1 MGNERRF
8 AGINTK
14 IRVLKSRLL
23 KNQDYINLMEK
34 KNVSE
39 QVIYLRDNT
48 VYHELLQNIVN
59 PNDIQQVEFELK
71 RYIIFQFEKIIR
83 YFSNDYE
90 RFYRALML
98 RYEVEDLKVYLR
110 AIGRQEEIT
119 NKIQFVK
126 DNHYKVDVDK
136 ILKSNN
142 LDEFIE
148 NLKGTIYYDALK
160 PYKNEDDDKIIF
172 HMEMNLDRLYFR
184 TLKMTSEDLGN
195 VDRKIFENILG
206 ENVDLLNI
214 EWIYRGIKFYD
225 LLPEELI
232 NYTLPYGSIFGY
244 KELKEM
250 CYSTEEKLIEIVLDS
265 QYALLFKE
273 KKDIDLYMEIN
284 IKRYLYEKF
293 TNTFKKGKLDLGI
306 SLAYIHLL
314 EFEIKDIISILESKK
329 YEISLPDTIGY
340 LVRKIKGSDI

>member
-23 KNQDYINLMEK
+23 KDEDYLNLMEMET
-34 KNVSE
+34 VGE
-39 QVIYLRDNT
+39 QVVYLRDNT
-48 VYHELLQNIVN
+48 VYHDLLEDLVDLE
-59 PNDIQQVEFELK
+59 DIQQVESQLYK
-71 RYIIFQFEKIIR
+71 YIIIQFEKIIK

-110 AIGRQEEIT
+110 AIGRQEEVAS
-119 NKIQFVK
+119 KIRFVK
-126 DNHYKVDVDK
+126 DNHYKIDVDK
-136 ILKSNN
+136 ILKSKN

-160 PYKNEDDDKIIF
+160 PYKNEQDDKILF

-184 TLKMTSEDLGN
+184 TLKMTSDNLGS
-195 VDRKIFENILG
+195 VDRKLFEDILG

-232 NYTLPYGSIFGY
+232 NYTLPYGSVFGY
-244 KELKEM
+244 KEIKEM
-250 CYSTEEKLIEIVLDS
+250 CYSSKEKLIETVLNS
-265 QYALLFKE
+265 PYALLFKE
-273 KKDIDLYMEIN
+273 EKDIDLYMEIN
-284 IKRYLYEKF
+284 IKRYLYNKF
-293 TNTFKKGKLDLGI
+293 TGIFKKGKLDLGI

-329 YEISLPDTIGY
+329 YEISLQDTIGY

>member
-23 KNQDYINLMEK
+23 KDEDYINLMEK

-39 QVIYLRDNT
+39 QVAYLRDNT
-48 VYHELLQNIVN
+48 VYHDLLEHISDFE
-59 PNDIQQVEFELK
+59 DIQKVEFQLK
-71 RYIIFQFEKIIR
+71 RYIIIQFEKIIK

-98 RYEVEDLKVYLR
+98 RYEVEDLKGYLR
-110 AIGRQEEIT
+110 AIGREEAID
-119 NKIQFVK
+119 NKLQFVK
-126 DNHYKVDVDK
+126 DKHYKIDVDK

-148 NLKGTIYYDALK
+148 NLQGTIYYDALK
-160 PYKNEDDDKIIF
+160 PYKNEGDDKIIF

-184 TLKMTSEDLGN
+184 SLQAESENLGSI
-195 VDRKIFENILG
+195 DRKIFENILG
-206 ENVDLLNI
+206 ENIDLLNI
-214 EWIYRGIKFYD
+214 EWIYRGIKYYN

-232 NYTLPYGSIFGY
+232 NYTLPYGSIFTY
-244 KELKEM
+244 NELKEM
-250 CYSTEEKLIEIVLDS
+250 CYSSEEKLREIVLKS
-265 QYALLFKE
+265 PYALLFE
-273 KKDIDLYMEIN
+273 EERDVDLYMEIN

-293 TNTFKKGKLDLGI
+293 INVFKKAKLDVGI
-306 SLAYIHLL
+306 SIAYIHLL

-329 YEISLPDTIGY
+329 YEMSLQDTIGY

>member
-23 KNQDYINLMEK
+23 KDEDYLNLMEMET
-34 KNVSE
+34 VGE
-39 QVIYLRDNT
+39 QVVYLRDNT
-48 VYHELLQNIVN
+48 VYHDLLEDLVDLE
-59 PNDIQQVEFELK
+59 DIQQVESQLYK
-71 RYIIFQFEKIIR
+71 YIIIQFEKIIK

-110 AIGRQEEIT
+110 AIGRQEEVAS
-119 NKIQFVK
+119 KIRFVK
-126 DNHYKVDVDK
+126 DNYYKIDVDK
-136 ILKSNN
+136 ILKSKN

-160 PYKNEDDDKIIF
+160 PYKNEQDDKILF

-184 TLKMTSEDLGN
+184 TLKMTSDNLGS
-195 VDRKIFENILG
+195 VDRKLFEDILG

-232 NYTLPYGSIFGY
+232 NYTLPYGSVFGY
-244 KELKEM
+244 KEIKEM
-250 CYSTEEKLIEIVLDS
+250 CYSSKEKLIETVLNS
-265 QYALLFKE
+265 PYALLFKE
-273 KKDIDLYMEIN
+273 EKDIDLYMEIN
-284 IKRYLYEKF
+284 IKRYLYNKF
-293 TNTFKKGKLDLGI
+293 TGIFKKGKLDLGI

-329 YEISLPDTIGY
+329 YEISLQDTIGY

>member
-23 KNQDYINLMEK
+23 KDQDYINLMEK
-34 KNVSE
+34 KNLNE

-48 VYHELLQNIVN
+48 VYHDLLENLVN
-59 PNDIQQVEFELK
+59 LNDIQQVEFELK
-71 RYIIFQFEKIIR
+71 RYIIIQFEKIIK

-110 AIGRQEEIT
+110 AIGRQEEVAS
-119 NKIQFVK
+119 KIRFVK
-126 DNHYKVDVDK
+126 DNHYKIDVDK
-136 ILKSNN
+136 ILKSKN

-160 PYKNEDDDKIIF
+160 PYKNEQDDKILF

-184 TLKMTSEDLGN
+184 TLKMTSDNLGS
-195 VDRKIFENILG
+195 VDRKLFEDILG

-232 NYTLPYGSIFGY
+232 NYTLPYGSVFGY
-244 KELKEM
+244 KEIKEM
-250 CYSTEEKLIEIVLDS
+250 CYSSKEKLIETVLNS
-265 QYALLFKE
+265 PYALLFKE
-273 KKDIDLYMEIN
+273 EKDIDLYMEIN
-284 IKRYLYEKF
+284 IKRYLYNKF
-293 TNTFKKGKLDLGI
+293 TGIFKKGKLDLGI

-329 YEISLPDTIGY
+329 YEISLQDTIGY